1 MSRQHGVSVVLGL
14 LISLV
19 GLAIWSTAA
28 ADALPATHY
37 QGLSAVCWP
46 VYQRG
51 QSQTN
56 VVAIKAFLKD
66 RGYYTGRMTP
76 AYTSAVSRS
85 VRSFQAAT
93 GLPANGVVD
102 ASTWQALLIVVQQ
115 GSNGN
120 GVRTLQDWLH
130 NIHGYADV
138 PINGVFDA
146 ATDAA
151 VRDYQQ
157 SNGLSV
163 DGIVGPQTWGALIC
177 YNDPPPTPTPT
188 PTPLPTATPLPTPT
202 PTPAPLCWPVHS
214 ATLNNSGPNVY
225 AIQYLLRQHGYALTV
240 DGLYGPATTG
250 AVQSF
255 QAARG
260 LSADG
265 VVGPQTWPVLVIQV
279 QQGVYNSDA
288 VAAVQ
293 HLLVYQHG
301 YSLTIDGDFG
311 PTTHAAVTNFQSLH
325 GLPANGVVDI
335 ATWSALVCLDGLRAT
350 LAGAILAS
358 NRIDLLIVHPD
369 PPDPMYNFDGAT
381 AYDNM
386 RDTANGL
393 MAKNS
398 CYENAP
404 CGQAYLDI
412 SMLASMRTLANSY
425 TYLVTSIAGGSHS
438 INSRHYVGVAFD
450 VGVINGIG
458 VSAGNPYVSGYMAT
472 CINLGATEV
481 LGPGD
486 AGHDTHIHCAWP
498 RP

>member
-1 MSRQHGVSVVLGL
+1 MSRRHGVSLSLGL
-14 LISLV
+14 IISLTSLV
-19 GLAIWSTAA
+19 IWATTATT
-28 ADALPATHY
+28 ALSSSRDQRVA
-37 QGLSAVCWP
+37 AVCWP

-56 VVAIKAFLKD
+56 VVAIKAFLRD

-85 VRSFQAAT
+85 VRDFQAAS

-102 ASTWQALLIVVQQ
+102 ASTWQTLLLVVQQ

-130 NIHGYADV
+130 NIHGYNSV
-138 PINGVFDA
+138 PVNGVFDA

-157 SNGLSV
+157 NNGLTV
-163 DGIVGPQTWGALIC
+163 DGVVGPQTWGALIC
-177 YNDPPPTPTPT
+177 HNDPPPTPTPT
-188 PTPLPTATPLPTPT
+188 PTPPPTPTPLPTPT

-214 ATLNNSGPNVY
+214 ATVNNSGANVF

-240 DGLYGPATTG
+240 DGVYGPGTTD
-250 AVQSF
+250 AVQNF
-255 QAARG
+255 QTAHG

-288 VAAVQ
+288 VTAAQ

-311 PTTHAAVTNFQSLH
+311 PATHVAVTDFQSGH
-325 GLPANGVVDI
+325 GLPVSGVVNTT
-335 ATWSALVCLDGLRAT
+335 TWSALVCLDGLRA
-350 LAGAILAS
+350 ALAS
-358 NRIDLLIVHPD
+358 DILTSTRIDLLTVHPD

-381 AYDNM
+381 AYDNIH
-386 RDTANGL
+386 DTAVGL

-412 SMLASMRTLANSY
+412 GMLAGMRALAGSY

-438 INSRHYVGVAFD
+438 VNSRHYVGVAFD
-450 VGVINGIG
+450 VGTINGLG
-458 VSAGNPYVSGYMAT
+458 VNTGNPYVNGYMAA
-472 CINLGATEV
+472 CLNLGATEV